1 MDGAALAPG
10 LAATG
15 LLALLDGLGIQVLSG
30 QLPVD
35 DAVAAF
41 DAYLELVLGPAG

>member
-1 MDGAALAPG
+1 M
-10 LAATG
+10 
-15 LLALLDGLGIQVLSG
+15 QVLSG

-41 DAYLELVLGPAG
+41 DAYQELVLGPAG